1 MSIEEP
7 FGKVPRILI
16 VDDHPHNI
24 VLLRTYLKSTC
35 YEIIE
40 AFDGFE
46 ALEKARTEAP
56 DLILLDVLLPGIDGY
71 EVCNQ
76 LKNNESTECIPVI
89 MMTALSDVKDKFKAL
104 EIGADD
110 FLAKPINH
118 VELIARIRTLLR
130 IRNLIERVR
139 LKEREEMELT
149 ISLERERM
157 LLEHEKRVRHFFRD
171 VLLAVTQNK
180 LHLLLESSE
189 LEIFNEGRRFQEIQ
203 LTRPADIATAKRA
216 VEQWVNSLG
225 IEKSRKFNLIVCVS
239 EAATNVIKHAG
250 TGRVVLF
257 DFPDRVQVWVEDRG
271 KGIDFSE
278 LPKSTLLKGFSTKV
292 SLGMGFTIL
301 LELMDRVYL
310 LTSPEGTLVIIE
322 MNIKGTPEDDC
333 PAIRNMDEEHE
344 AG

>member
-1 MSIEEP
+1 MKDEEP
-7 FGKVPRILI
+7 SGKVPRILI

-24 VLLRTYLKSTC
+24 VLLKTYLKSTR

-40 AFDGFE
+40 AFDGYE
-46 ALEKARTEAP
+46 ALEKATTETP

-71 EVCNQ
+71 EVCNR
-76 LKNNESTECIPVI
+76 LKTNERTECIPVI

-110 FLAKPINH
+110 FLAKPINQ
-118 VELIARIRTLLR
+118 VELLARIRTLLR

-139 LKEREEMELT
+139 LKEREEMELI

-157 LLEHEKRVRHFFRD
+157 LLEQEKRVRHFFRD
-171 VLLAVTQNK
+171 VLLAITQNT
-180 LHLLLESSE
+180 LHLLLEASE
-189 LEIFNEGRRFQEIQ
+189 LSIFDNGRKVKEIQ
-203 LTRPADIATAKRA
+203 LCEPQDIATAKRS
-216 VEQWVNSLG
+216 VEEWVNSLG
-225 IEKSRKFNLIVCVS
+225 IEKSRRFNLIVCVS
-239 EAATNVIKHAG
+239 EAATNVIKHAV
-250 TGRVVLF
+250 TGKVTLVEF
-257 DFPDRVQVWVEDRG
+257 EDRVQVWVEDRG

-301 LELMDRVYL
+301 LELMDKVYL

-322 MNIKGTPEDDC
+322 MNNESPKEELC
-333 PAIRNMDEEHE
+333 PALRNLDEEP
-344 AG
+344 